1 LIIVPAGDPLSSLT
15 ITQALSSNFILH
27 PLALLYSF
35 FCLIITASGGAFRD
49 WPIERLKEAK
59 LEDALKHP
67 NWSMGTK
74 ITVDSATMV
83 NKLFELLEAK
93 WLFSTTNL
101 DAIIETKS
109 IVHAIVD
116 FVDGSSLMH
125 AAVADMRLPIAYA
138 ILKRIDRNIVKNVD
152 FTLIKNLDFRKIDSL
167 RYPIWEVKD
176 LLLQKSDLG
185 VVVNAANEVAVE
197 AFINSKIGFL
207 KISEIVLDSIY
218 AFENVKASLVDDIF
232 IIDKEVRSFAK
243 SLI

>member
-1 LIIVPAGDPLSSLT
+1 
-15 ITQALSSNFILH
+15 
-27 PLALLYSF
+27 
-35 FCLIITASGGAFRD
+35 
-49 WPIERLKEAK
+49 
-59 LEDALKHP
+59 
-67 NWSMGTK
+67 MGTK

-185 VVVNAANEVAVE
+185 VVVNAANEVAVK

-207 KISEIVLDSIY
+207 KINKIVLDCVKF
-218 AFENVKASLVDDIF
+218 FENISLNSIEDVF
-232 IIDKEVRSFAK
+232 AVDKEVRDFAK
-243 SLI
+243 KYIKEEIDFKYRE